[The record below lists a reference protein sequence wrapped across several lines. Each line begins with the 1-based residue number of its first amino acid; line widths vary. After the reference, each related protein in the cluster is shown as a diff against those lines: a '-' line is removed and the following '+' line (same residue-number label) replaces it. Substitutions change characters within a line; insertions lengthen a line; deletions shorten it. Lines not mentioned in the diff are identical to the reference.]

1 MGVISTIDY
10 VIIAI
15 YLAGMVGVG
24 LWFAKK
30 HTDFDDFFL
39 AGRSLTTP
47 LLITTLIS
55 TYYGIDVLFGDSQLG
70 FTDGVV
76 AWFGYARP
84 TYAFFLIAA
93 FLLAQRLR
101 EEDFKSLPDILDKY
115 YGKNTRYVGAVTSF
129 IYSLPALSLYGFGM
143 LGDVILGW
151 EPVAGMLVL
160 GGIALVYTLTGGFWA
175 VVLTDSIQFVLMCV
189 VLAMAF
195 PFAMNLI
202 GGFDIMIEKL
212 EPSYFDSMGDLS
224 IWLIIIYA
232 STGLSI
238 LVEPAFYQRVFAAK
252 SYKNI
257 RNALIIGIFIWGS
270 YDWII
275 TILAMAAK
283 TGTLIGKTIIDP
295 GTGELI
301 QKTII
306 DPGVAPDAALLT
318 VMVAALPAGALGLF
332 MAGVLSTEMSTLD
345 SYCLVAGGNV
355 AYDIYKPAIKPDA
368 TDQEL
373 IKTTRY
379 GILLSWV
386 LGFAMAVSFEQM
398 LGLWVFMASILISS
412 VLVPILLGLY
422 VPKFRKPLAGFLSA
436 GLGLSSTVILNVYIM
451 MNGTFDLEEETY
463 IVQWLGIDFLQEF
476 VMYITVPISLIGFF
490 IGLALDK
497 GGRS

>member
-1 MGVISTIDY
+1 MHEIATIDY
-10 VIIAI
+10 III
-15 YLAGMVGVG
+15 SLYLMGMVGVG

-30 HTDFDDFFL
+30 HSDFEDFFL

-70 FTDGVV
+70 FTNGVV
-76 AWFGYARP
+76 AWFAYARP

-93 FLLAQRLR
+93 FLLAHRLR

-115 YGKNTRYVGAVTSF
+115 YGKKTRYVGAVTSF

-151 EPVAGMLVL
+151 EPIMGMLVL
-160 GGIALVYTLTGGFWA
+160 GGIALIYTITGGFWA
-175 VVLTDSIQFVLMCV
+175 VALTDSVQFVLMCV
-189 VLAMAF
+189 ILAMAF

-202 GGFDIMIEKL
+202 GGFDKMIEVL
-212 EPSYFDSMGDLS
+212 EPSYFDTMGDMS

-238 LVEPAFYQRVFAAK
+238 LVEPTFYQRIFAAK
-252 SYKNI
+252 SYKNV
-257 RNALIIGIFIWGS
+257 RNALVIGIFIWGS

-283 TGTLIGKTIIDP
+283 VAVIQGTLPVD
-295 GTGELI
+295 
-301 QKTII
+301 
-306 DPGVAPDAALLT
+306 VAPDAALLT
-318 VMVAALPAGALGLF
+318 IMVAALPAGALGLF
-332 MAGVLSTEMSTLD
+332 LAGVLATEMSTLD

-355 AYDIYKPAIKPDA
+355 AYDIYKPAFKPSA

-373 IKTTRY
+373 IKTTRQ

-386 LGFAMAVSFEQM
+386 LGFAMAISFDQM

-412 VLVPILLGLY
+412 VLAPILLGMY

-436 GLGLSSTVILNVYIM
+436 GLGLVSTVILNIYIM
-451 MNGTFDLEEETY
+451 TNGVFDLEEETY
-463 IVQWLGIDFLQEF
+463 IIHWFGIDFLQEF

-490 IGLALDK
+490 VGLIFDK
-497 GGRS
+497 GDRS

>member
-1 MGVISTIDY
+1 MYSIATIDY
-10 VIIAI
+10 IIIAI
-15 YLAGMVGVG
+15 YLMGMIGVGV
-24 LWFAKK
+24 WFAKK

-70 FTDGVV
+70 FTNGVV

-93 FLLAQRLR
+93 FFLAQRLK

-115 YGKNTRYVGAVTSF
+115 YGKKTRYVGAITSF

-151 EPVAGMLVL
+151 EPIIGMLVL

-175 VVLTDSIQFVLMCV
+175 VVLTDSIQFLFMCV
-189 VLAMAF
+189 VLALAV
-195 PFAMNLI
+195 PFAMNFI
-202 GGFDIMIEKL
+202 GGFDKMIDML
-212 EPSYFDSMGDLS
+212 EPSYFDTMGDLS

-232 STGLSI
+232 STGLAI
-238 LVEPAFYQRVFAAK
+238 LVEPTFYQRIFAAK
-252 SYKNI
+252 SYKNV

-275 TILAMAAK
+275 TIIAMAAK
-283 TGTLIGKTIIDP
+283 TGVLQGILPTD
-295 GTGELI
+295 
-301 QKTII
+301 
-306 DPGVAPDAALLT
+306 VAPDAALLT

-355 AYDIYKPAIKPDA
+355 AYDIYRPAIKPDA
-368 TDQEL
+368 TDEEL
-373 IKTTRY
+373 IKKTRY
-379 GILLSWV
+379 GILLSWI
-386 LGFAMAVSFEQM
+386 LGLAMAVSFDQM

-412 VLVPILLGLY
+412 VMVPILLGLFI
-422 VPKFRKPLAGFLSA
+422 PRFRKALAGFLSA
-436 GLGLSSTVILNVYIM
+436 GLGLASTVILNIYIM
-451 MNGTFDLEEETY
+451 MTGTFDVLEETY
-463 IVQWLGIDFLQEF
+463 IIQWFGIDFLQEF
-476 VMYITVPISLIGFF
+476 IMYITVPISLLGFF
-490 IGLALDK
+490 IGLILDK
-497 GGRS
+497 GDRS

>member
-1 MGVISTIDY
+1 MYEVATIDY
-10 VIIAI
+10 III
-15 YLAGMVGVG
+15 SLYLVGMVGVG

-30 HTDFDDFFL
+30 HSDFEDFFL

-70 FTDGVV
+70 FTNGVV
-76 AWFGYARP
+76 AWFAYARP

-93 FLLAQRLR
+93 FLLAHRLR

-115 YGKNTRYVGAVTSF
+115 YGKKTRYVGAVTSF

-151 EPVAGMLVL
+151 EPIMGMLVL
-160 GGIALVYTLTGGFWA
+160 GGIALIYTITGGFWA
-175 VVLTDSIQFVLMCV
+175 VALTDSVQFVLMCV
-189 VLAMAF
+189 ILAMAF

-202 GGFDIMIEKL
+202 GGFDSMIKVL
-212 EPSYFDSMGDLS
+212 EPSYFDTLGDMS

-238 LVEPAFYQRVFAAK
+238 LVEPTFYQRIFAAK
-252 SYKNI
+252 SYKNV
-257 RNALIIGIFIWGS
+257 RNALVIGIFIWGS

-283 TGTLIGKTIIDP
+283 VAVIQGTLPVD
-295 GTGELI
+295 
-301 QKTII
+301 
-306 DPGVAPDAALLT
+306 VAPDAALLT
-318 VMVAALPAGALGLF
+318 IMVAALPAGALGLF
-332 MAGVLSTEMSTLD
+332 LAGVLATEMSTLD

-355 AYDIYKPAIKPDA
+355 AYDIYKPAFKPSA

-373 IKTTRY
+373 IKTTRQ

-386 LGFAMAVSFEQM
+386 LGFAMAISFDQM

-412 VLVPILLGLY
+412 VLAPILLGMY

-436 GLGLSSTVILNVYIM
+436 GLGLVSTVILNIYIM
-451 MNGTFDLEEETY
+451 TNGVFDLDEETY
-463 IVQWLGIDFLQEF
+463 IIHWFGIDFLQEF

-490 IGLALDK
+490 VGLIFDK
-497 GGRS
+497 GDRS

>member
-1 MGVISTIDY
+1 MGAISTIDY
-10 VIIAI
+10 VIIAL
-15 YLAGMVGVG
+15 YLSGMVGVG

-101 EEDFKSLPDILDKY
+101 EENFKSLPDILDKY
-115 YGKNTRYVGAVTSF
+115 YGKKTRYVGAVTSF

-151 EPVAGMLVL
+151 KPIVGMLVF

-175 VVLTDSIQFVLMCV
+175 VVLTDSIQFVMMCV
-189 VLAMAF
+189 VLAFAF

-202 GGFDIMIEKL
+202 GGFDSMINTL
-212 EPSYFDSMGDLS
+212 EPSYFDTMGDLS
-224 IWLIIIYA
+224 IWLIVIYA

-238 LVEPAFYQRVFAAK
+238 LVEPTFYQRIFAAK
-252 SYKNI
+252 SYKSV

-270 YDWII
+270 YDWMI
-275 TILAMAAK
+275 TILAMSAK
-283 TGTLIGKTIIDP
+283 VGVLKGLLP
-295 GTGELI
+295 G
-301 QKTII
+301 
-306 DPGVAPDAALLT
+306 DVAPDAALLT
-318 VMVAALPAGALGLF
+318 IMVAALPAGALGLF
-332 MAGVLSTEMSTLD
+332 IAGVLSTEMSTLD

-355 AYDIYKPAIKPDA
+355 AYDIYKPALKPDA
-368 TDQEL
+368 TDTEL
-373 IKTTRY
+373 IKMTRY
-379 GILLSWV
+379 GILLSWF

-398 LGLWVFMASILISS
+398 LGLWVFLASILISS
-412 VLVPILLGLY
+412 ILTPILLGIY
-422 VPKFRKPLAGFLSA
+422 IPNFRRPLAGFFSA
-436 GLGLSSTVILNVYIM
+436 GLGLLSTIILNIYIM
-451 MNGTFDLEEETY
+451 IYGTFDPVDETY
-463 IVQWLGIDFLQEF
+463 FVQWFGVDFLQEF
-476 VMYITVPISLIGFF
+476 IMYITIPISLIGFF
-490 IGLALDK
+490 AGFVLDK

>member
-1 MGVISTIDY
+1 MGAISTIDY
-10 VIIAI
+10 VIIAL
-15 YLAGMVGVG
+15 YLSGMVGVG

-30 HTDFDDFFL
+30 HTDFDDYFL

-84 TYAFFLIAA
+84 TYAFFLVAA

-101 EEDFKSLPDILDKY
+101 EENFKSLPDILDKY
-115 YGKNTRYVGAVTSF
+115 YGKKTRYVGAVTSF

-151 EPVAGMLVL
+151 KPIVGMLVL

-175 VVLTDSIQFVLMCV
+175 VVLTDSIQFVMMCV
-189 VLAMAF
+189 VLALAF

-202 GGFDIMIEKL
+202 GGFDSMIDTL
-212 EPSYFDSMGDLS
+212 EPNYFDTMGDLS
-224 IWLIIIYA
+224 TWLIVIYA

-238 LVEPAFYQRVFAAK
+238 LVEPTFYQRIFAAK
-252 SYKNI
+252 SYKSV

-270 YDWII
+270 YDWMI
-275 TILAMAAK
+275 TILAMSAK
-283 TGTLIGKTIIDP
+283 VGVLKGVLP
-295 GTGELI
+295 G
-301 QKTII
+301 
-306 DPGVAPDAALLT
+306 DVAPDAALLT
-318 VMVAALPAGALGLF
+318 IMVAALPAGALGLF
-332 MAGVLSTEMSTLD
+332 IAGVLSTEMSTLD

-355 AYDIYKPAIKPDA
+355 AYDIYKPALKPDA
-368 TDQEL
+368 TDIEL

-379 GILLSWV
+379 GILLSWF

-398 LGLWVFMASILISS
+398 LGLWVFLASILISS
-412 VLVPILLGLY
+412 TLTPILLGIY
-422 VPKFRKPLAGFLSA
+422 IPSFRRPLAGFFSA
-436 GLGLSSTVILNVYIM
+436 GLGLLSTIILNIYIM
-451 MNGTFDLEEETY
+451 IYGTFDPVDETY
-463 IVQWLGIDFLQEF
+463 FIQWFGVDFLQEF
-476 VMYITVPISLIGFF
+476 IMYITIPISLIGFF
-490 IGLALDK
+490 AGFVLDK

>member
-1 MGVISTIDY
+1 MHVIDY
-10 VIIAI
+10 IIISI

-55 TYYGIDVLFGDSQLG
+55 TYYGVDVLFGDSQLG

-101 EEDFKSLPDILDKY
+101 KEDFKSLPDILDKY
-115 YGKNTRYVGAVTSF
+115 YGKNTRYVSAVTSF

-151 EPVAGMLVL
+151 EPIIGMLVL
-160 GGIALVYTLTGGFWA
+160 GGIGLVYTLTGGFWA
-175 VVLTDSIQFVLMCV
+175 VVLTDSIQFVMMCV
-189 VLAMAF
+189 VLALAF

-202 GGFDIMIEKL
+202 GGFDSMVEKL
-212 EPSYFDSMGDLS
+212 PSSYFDTMGDLS

-232 STGLSI
+232 STGLAI
-238 LVEPAFYQRVFAAK
+238 LVEPTFYQRIFAAK
-252 SYKNI
+252 SYKNV
-257 RNALIIGIFIWGS
+257 RNALVIGIFIWGS

-283 TGTLIGKTIIDP
+283 TGTLMKIMGDP
-295 GTGELI
+295 
-301 QKTII
+301 II
-306 DPGVAPDAALLT
+306 DPGVAPDAALLSI
-318 VMVAALPAGALGLF
+318 MVAALPVGALGLF

-355 AYDIYKPAIKPDA
+355 AYDIYKPAFKPDA
-368 TDQEL
+368 TDDEL
-373 IKTTRY
+373 IRTTRY
-379 GILLSWV
+379 GILLSWF

-412 VLVPILLGLY
+412 TMTPILLGIY
-422 VPKFRKPLAGFLSA
+422 VPSFRKPLAGFLSA
-436 GLGLSSTVILNVYIM
+436 GLGLLSTIILNIYIM
-451 MNGTFDLEEETY
+451 MTGTFDTVEETY
-463 IVQWLGIDFLQEF
+463 IVEWFGIDFLQEF
-476 VMYITVPISLIGFF
+476 IMYITVPISFMGFF
-490 IGLALDK
+490 IGLVMDR
-497 GGRS
+497 GNRS

>member
-1 MGVISTIDY
+1 MYEVATIDY
-10 VIIAI
+10 III
-15 YLAGMVGVG
+15 SLYLLGMIGVG

-30 HTDFDDFFL
+30 HSDFEDFFL

-70 FTDGVV
+70 FTNGVV
-76 AWFGYARP
+76 AWFAYARP

-93 FLLAQRLR
+93 FLLAHRLKQ
-101 EEDFKSLPDILDKY
+101 EDFKSLPDILDKY
-115 YGKNTRYVGAVTSF
+115 YGKKTRYVGAVTSF

-151 EPVAGMLVL
+151 EPIMGMVVL
-160 GGIALVYTLTGGFWA
+160 GGIALIYTLTGGFWA
-175 VVLTDSIQFVLMCV
+175 VALTDSIQFVLMCV

-202 GGFDIMIEKL
+202 GGFDSMIEVL
-212 EPSYFDSMGDLS
+212 EPSYFDTLGDMS

-238 LVEPAFYQRVFAAK
+238 LVEPTFYQRIFAAK
-252 SYKNI
+252 SYKNV
-257 RNALIIGIFIWGS
+257 RNALVIGIFIWGS

-283 TGTLIGKTIIDP
+283 VAVIQGTLPVD
-295 GTGELI
+295 
-301 QKTII
+301 
-306 DPGVAPDAALLT
+306 VAPDAALLT
-318 VMVAALPAGALGLF
+318 IMVAALPAGALGLF
-332 MAGVLSTEMSTLD
+332 LAGVLSTEMSTLD

-355 AYDIYKPAIKPDA
+355 AYDIYKPAFKPSA

-373 IKTTRY
+373 IKTTRQ

-386 LGFAMAVSFEQM
+386 LGFAMAISFDQM

-412 VLVPILLGLY
+412 VLAPILLGMY

-436 GLGLSSTVILNVYIM
+436 GLGLVSTVILNIYIM
-451 MNGTFDLEEETY
+451 TNGVFDLEEETY
-463 IVQWLGIDFLQEF
+463 IIHWFGIDFLQEF

-490 IGLALDK
+490 VGLIFDK
-497 GGRS
+497 GHRS

>member
-1 MGVISTIDY
+1 MGAISTIDY
-10 VIIAI
+10 VIIAL
-15 YLAGMVGVG
+15 YLSGMVGVG

-101 EEDFKSLPDILDKY
+101 EENFKSLPDILDKY
-115 YGKNTRYVGAVTSF
+115 YGKKTRYVGAVTSF

-151 EPVAGMLVL
+151 KPIVGMLVF

-175 VVLTDSIQFVLMCV
+175 VVLTDSIQFVMMCV
-189 VLAMAF
+189 VLAFAF

-202 GGFDIMIEKL
+202 GGFDSMIDTL
-212 EPSYFDSMGDLS
+212 EPSYFDTMGDLS

-238 LVEPAFYQRVFAAK
+238 LVEPTFYQRIFAAK
-252 SYKNI
+252 SYKSV
-257 RNALIIGIFIWGS
+257 RNALILGVFIWGS
-270 YDWII
+270 YDWMI
-275 TILAMAAK
+275 TILAMSAK
-283 TGTLIGKTIIDP
+283 VGVLKGLLP
-295 GTGELI
+295 G
-301 QKTII
+301 
-306 DPGVAPDAALLT
+306 DVAPDAALLT
-318 VMVAALPAGALGLF
+318 IMVAALPAGALGLF
-332 MAGVLSTEMSTLD
+332 IAGVLSTEMSTLD

-355 AYDIYKPAIKPDA
+355 AYDIYKPALKPDA
-368 TDQEL
+368 TDTEL

-379 GILLSWV
+379 GILLSWF

-398 LGLWVFMASILISS
+398 LGLWVFLASILISS
-412 VLVPILLGLY
+412 TLAPILLGIY
-422 VPKFRKPLAGFLSA
+422 IPNFRRPLAGFFSA
-436 GLGLSSTVILNVYIM
+436 GLGLLSTIILNIYIM
-451 MNGTFDLEEETY
+451 IYGTFDPVEETY
-463 IVQWLGIDFLQEF
+463 FVQWFGVDFLQEF
-476 VMYITVPISLIGFF
+476 IMYITIPISFIGFF
-490 IGLALDK
+490 AGFFLDK

>member
-1 MGVISTIDY
+1 MYSIATIDY
-10 VIIAI
+10 IIIAI
-15 YLAGMVGVG
+15 YLMGMIGVGV
-24 LWFAKK
+24 WFAKR
-30 HTDFDDFFL
+30 HTDFDDFFM

-70 FTDGVV
+70 FTNGVV

-93 FLLAQRLR
+93 FFLAQRLK

-151 EPVAGMLVL
+151 EPIMGMLVL

-175 VVLTDSIQFVLMCV
+175 VVLTDSIQFLFMCV
-189 VLAMAF
+189 VLALAV
-195 PFAMNLI
+195 PFAMNFI
-202 GGFDIMIEKL
+202 GGFDKMIDIL
-212 EPSYFDSMGDLS
+212 EPSYFDTMGDLS

-232 STGLSI
+232 STGLAI
-238 LVEPAFYQRVFAAK
+238 LVEPTFYQRIFAAK
-252 SYKNI
+252 SYKNV

-275 TILAMAAK
+275 TIIAMAAK
-283 TGTLIGKTIIDP
+283 TGVLQGILPTD
-295 GTGELI
+295 
-301 QKTII
+301 
-306 DPGVAPDAALLT
+306 VAPDAALLT

-355 AYDIYKPAIKPDA
+355 AYDIYRPAIKPDA
-368 TDQEL
+368 TDEEL
-373 IKTTRY
+373 IKKTRY
-379 GILLSWV
+379 GILLSWI
-386 LGFAMAVSFEQM
+386 LGLAMAVSFDQM

-412 VLVPILLGLY
+412 VMVPILLGLFI
-422 VPKFRKPLAGFLSA
+422 PRFRKALAGFLSA
-436 GLGLSSTVILNVYIM
+436 GLGLASTVILNIYIM
-451 MNGTFDLEEETY
+451 MTGTFDVLEETY
-463 IVQWLGIDFLQEF
+463 IIQWFGIDFLQEF
-476 VMYITVPISLIGFF
+476 IMYITVPISLLGFF
-490 IGLALDK
+490 IGLILDK
-497 GGRS
+497 GDRS

>member
-1 MGVISTIDY
+1 MGAISTIDY
-10 VIIAI
+10 VIIAL
-15 YLAGMVGVG
+15 YLSGMVGVG

-101 EEDFKSLPDILDKY
+101 EENFKSLPDILDKY
-115 YGKNTRYVGAVTSF
+115 YGKKTRYVGAVTSF

-143 LGDVILGW
+143 LGDVIFSW
-151 EPVAGMLVL
+151 KPIVGMLVF

-175 VVLTDSIQFVLMCV
+175 VVLTDSIQFVMMCV
-189 VLAMAF
+189 VLAFAF

-202 GGFDIMIEKL
+202 GGFDSMIDTL
-212 EPSYFDSMGDLS
+212 EPSYFDTMGDLS

-238 LVEPAFYQRVFAAK
+238 LVEPTFYQRIFAAK
-252 SYKNI
+252 SYKSV

-270 YDWII
+270 YDWMI
-275 TILAMAAK
+275 TILAMSAK
-283 TGTLIGKTIIDP
+283 VGVLKGLLP
-295 GTGELI
+295 G
-301 QKTII
+301 
-306 DPGVAPDAALLT
+306 DVAPDAALLT
-318 VMVAALPAGALGLF
+318 IMVAALPAGALGLF
-332 MAGVLSTEMSTLD
+332 IAGVLSTEMSTLD

-355 AYDIYKPAIKPDA
+355 AYDIYKPALKPDA
-368 TDQEL
+368 TDTEL

-379 GILLSWV
+379 GILLSWF

-398 LGLWVFMASILISS
+398 LGLWVFLASILISS
-412 VLVPILLGLY
+412 TLAPILLGIY
-422 VPKFRKPLAGFLSA
+422 IPNFRRPLAGFFSA
-436 GLGLSSTVILNVYIM
+436 GLGLLSTIILNIYIM
-451 MNGTFDLEEETY
+451 IYGTFDPVEETY
-463 IVQWLGIDFLQEF
+463 FVQWFGVDFLQEF
-476 VMYITVPISLIGFF
+476 IMYITIPISLIGFLSGF
-490 IGLALDK
+490 FLDK

>member
-1 MGVISTIDY
+1 MHVIDY
-10 VIIAI
+10 IIISI

-55 TYYGIDVLFGDSQLG
+55 TYYGVDVLFGDSQLG

-101 EEDFKSLPDILDKY
+101 KEDFKSLPDILDKY
-115 YGKNTRYVGAVTSF
+115 YGKNTRYVSAVTSF

-151 EPVAGMLVL
+151 EPIIGMLVL
-160 GGIALVYTLTGGFWA
+160 GGIGLVYTLTGGFWA
-175 VVLTDSIQFVLMCV
+175 VVLTDSIQFVMMCV
-189 VLAMAF
+189 VLALAF

-202 GGFDIMIEKL
+202 GGFDSMVEKL
-212 EPSYFDSMGDLS
+212 PSSYFYTMGDLS

-232 STGLSI
+232 STGLAI
-238 LVEPAFYQRVFAAK
+238 LVEPTFYQRIFAAK
-252 SYKNI
+252 SYKNV
-257 RNALIIGIFIWGS
+257 RNALVIGIFIWGS

-283 TGTLIGKTIIDP
+283 TGTLMKLMGDP
-295 GTGELI
+295 
-301 QKTII
+301 II

-318 VMVAALPAGALGLF
+318 IMVAALPVGALGLF

-355 AYDIYKPAIKPDA
+355 AYDIYKPAFKPDA
-368 TDQEL
+368 TDDEL
-373 IKTTRY
+373 IRTTRY
-379 GILLSWV
+379 GILLSWL

-412 VLVPILLGLY
+412 TMTPILLGIY
-422 VPKFRKPLAGFLSA
+422 VPSFRKPLSGFLSA
-436 GLGLSSTVILNVYIM
+436 GLGLLSTIILNIYIM
-451 MNGTFDLEEETY
+451 MTGTFDTVEETY
-463 IVQWLGIDFLQEF
+463 IVQWFGIDFLQEF
-476 VMYITVPISLIGFF
+476 VMYITVPISFMGFF
-490 IGLALDK
+490 IGLVMDRGDK
-497 GGRS
+497 S

>member
-1 MGVISTIDY
+1 MYEVATIDY
-10 VIIAI
+10 III
-15 YLAGMVGVG
+15 SLYLLGMIGVG

-30 HTDFDDFFL
+30 HSDFEDFFL

-70 FTDGVV
+70 FTNGVV
-76 AWFGYARP
+76 AWFAYARP

-93 FLLAQRLR
+93 FLLAHRLR

-115 YGKNTRYVGAVTSF
+115 YGKKTRYVGAVTSF

-151 EPVAGMLVL
+151 EPIMGMLVL
-160 GGIALVYTLTGGFWA
+160 GGIALIYTITGGFWA
-175 VVLTDSIQFVLMCV
+175 VALTDSVQFVLMCV
-189 VLAMAF
+189 ILAMAF

-202 GGFDIMIEKL
+202 GGFDSMIKVL
-212 EPSYFDSMGDLS
+212 EPSYFDTLGDMS

-238 LVEPAFYQRVFAAK
+238 LVEPTFYQRIFAAK
-252 SYKNI
+252 SYKNV
-257 RNALIIGIFIWGS
+257 RNALVIGIFIWGS

-283 TGTLIGKTIIDP
+283 VAVIQGTLPVD
-295 GTGELI
+295 
-301 QKTII
+301 
-306 DPGVAPDAALLT
+306 VAPDAALLT
-318 VMVAALPAGALGLF
+318 IMVAALPAGALGLF
-332 MAGVLSTEMSTLD
+332 LAGVLATEMSTLD

-355 AYDIYKPAIKPDA
+355 AYDIYKPAFKPSA
-368 TDQEL
+368 TDKEL

-386 LGFAMAVSFEQM
+386 LGFAMAISFDQM
-398 LGLWVFMASILISS
+398 LGLWVFLASILISS
-412 VLVPILLGLY
+412 VLAPILLGMY

-436 GLGLSSTVILNVYIM
+436 GLGLVSTVILNIYIM
-451 MNGTFDLEEETY
+451 TNGVFDLDEETY
-463 IVQWLGIDFLQEF
+463 IVHWFGIDFMQEF

-490 IGLALDK
+490 VGLIFDK
-497 GGRS
+497 GDRS

>member
-1 MGVISTIDY
+1 MYEVATIDY
-10 VIIAI
+10 III
-15 YLAGMVGVG
+15 SLYLLGMVGVG

-30 HTDFDDFFL
+30 HSDFEDFFL

-70 FTDGVV
+70 FTNGVV
-76 AWFGYARP
+76 AWFAYARP

-93 FLLAQRLR
+93 FLLAHRLKQ
-101 EEDFKSLPDILDKY
+101 EDFKSLPDILDKY
-115 YGKNTRYVGAVTSF
+115 YGKKTRYVGAVTSF

-143 LGDVILGW
+143 LGEVILGW
-151 EPVAGMLVL
+151 EPIMGMLVL
-160 GGIALVYTLTGGFWA
+160 GGIALVYTITGGFWA
-175 VVLTDSIQFVLMCV
+175 VALTDSIQFVLMCV

-202 GGFDIMIEKL
+202 GGFDSMIDVL
-212 EPSYFDSMGDLS
+212 EPSYFDTLGDMS

-238 LVEPAFYQRVFAAK
+238 LVEPTFYQRIFAAK
-252 SYKNI
+252 SYKNV
-257 RNALIIGIFIWGS
+257 RNALVIGIFIWGS

-283 TGTLIGKTIIDP
+283 VAVIQGTLP
-295 GTGELI
+295 G
-301 QKTII
+301 
-306 DPGVAPDAALLT
+306 DVAPDAALLT
-318 VMVAALPAGALGLF
+318 IMVAALPAGALGLF
-332 MAGVLSTEMSTLD
+332 LAGVLSTEMSTLD

-355 AYDIYKPAIKPDA
+355 AYDIYKPAFKPSA

-373 IKTTRY
+373 IKTTRQ

-386 LGFAMAVSFEQM
+386 LGFAMAISFDQM
-398 LGLWVFMASILISS
+398 LGLWVFLASILISS
-412 VLVPILLGLY
+412 VLAPILLGMY

-436 GLGLSSTVILNVYIM
+436 GLGLVSTVILNIYIM
-451 MNGTFDLEEETY
+451 TNGVFDLDEETY
-463 IVQWLGIDFLQEF
+463 IIHWFGIDFLQEF

-490 IGLALDK
+490 VGLIFDK
-497 GGRS
+497 GDQS

>member
-1 MGVISTIDY
+1 MHVIDY
-10 VIIAI
+10 IIISI

-101 EEDFKSLPDILDKY
+101 KEDFKSLPDILDKY
-115 YGKNTRYVGAVTSF
+115 YGRNTRYVSAVTSF

-151 EPVAGMLVL
+151 EPIIGMLVL
-160 GGIALVYTLTGGFWA
+160 GGIGLVYTLTGGFWA
-175 VVLTDSIQFVLMCV
+175 VVLTDSIQFVMMCV
-189 VLAMAF
+189 VLALAF

-202 GGFDIMIEKL
+202 GGFDSMVEKL
-212 EPSYFDSMGDLS
+212 PSSYFDTMGDLS

-232 STGLSI
+232 STGLAI
-238 LVEPAFYQRVFAAK
+238 LVEPTFYQRIFAAK
-252 SYKNI
+252 SYKNV
-257 RNALIIGIFIWGS
+257 RNALVIGIFIWGS

-283 TGTLIGKTIIDP
+283 TGTLMKIMGDP
-295 GTGELI
+295 
-301 QKTII
+301 II
-306 DPGVAPDAALLT
+306 DPGVAPDAALLSI
-318 VMVAALPAGALGLF
+318 MVAALPVGALGLF

-355 AYDIYKPAIKPDA
+355 AYDIYKPAFKPDA
-368 TDQEL
+368 TDDEL
-373 IKTTRY
+373 IRTTRY
-379 GILLSWV
+379 GILLSWL

-412 VLVPILLGLY
+412 TMTPILLGIY
-422 VPKFRKPLAGFLSA
+422 VPSFRKPLAGFLSA
-436 GLGLSSTVILNVYIM
+436 GLGLLSTIILNIYIM
-451 MNGTFDLEEETY
+451 MTGTFDTVEETY
-463 IVQWLGIDFLQEF
+463 IVQWFGIDFLQEF
-476 VMYITVPISLIGFF
+476 VMYVTVPISLMGFF
-490 IGLALDK
+490 IGLVMDR
-497 GGRS
+497 GDRS

>member
-1 MGVISTIDY
+1 MYEVATIDY
-10 VIIAI
+10 III
-15 YLAGMVGVG
+15 SLYLLGMIGVG

-30 HTDFDDFFL
+30 HSDFEDFFL

-70 FTDGVV
+70 FTNGVV
-76 AWFGYARP
+76 AWFAYARP

-93 FLLAQRLR
+93 FLLAHRLR

-115 YGKNTRYVGAVTSF
+115 YGKKTRYVGAVTSF

-151 EPVAGMLVL
+151 EPIMGMLVL
-160 GGIALVYTLTGGFWA
+160 GGIALIYTITGGFWA
-175 VVLTDSIQFVLMCV
+175 VALTDSVQFVLMCV
-189 VLAMAF
+189 ILAMAF

-202 GGFDIMIEKL
+202 GGFDSMIEVL
-212 EPSYFDSMGDLS
+212 EPSYFDTLGDMS

-238 LVEPAFYQRVFAAK
+238 LVEPTFYQRIFAAK
-252 SYKNI
+252 SYKNV
-257 RNALIIGIFIWGS
+257 RNALVIGIFIWGS

-283 TGTLIGKTIIDP
+283 VAVIQGTLPVD
-295 GTGELI
+295 
-301 QKTII
+301 
-306 DPGVAPDAALLT
+306 VAPDAALLT
-318 VMVAALPAGALGLF
+318 IMVAALPAGALGLF
-332 MAGVLSTEMSTLD
+332 LAGVLATEMSTLD

-355 AYDIYKPAIKPDA
+355 AYDIYKPAFKPSA

-373 IKTTRY
+373 IKTTRQ

-386 LGFAMAVSFEQM
+386 LGFAMAISFDQM

-412 VLVPILLGLY
+412 VLAPILLGMY

-436 GLGLSSTVILNVYIM
+436 GLGLVSTVILNIYIM
-451 MNGTFDLEEETY
+451 TNGVFDLDEETY
-463 IVQWLGIDFLQEF
+463 IIHWFGIDFLQEF

-490 IGLALDK
+490 VGLIFDK
-497 GGRS
+497 GDRS

>member
-1 MGVISTIDY
+1 MHVIDY
-10 VIIAI
+10 IIISI

-55 TYYGIDVLFGDSQLG
+55 TYYGVDVLFGDSQLG

-115 YGKNTRYVGAVTSF
+115 YGKNTRYVSAVTSF

-151 EPVAGMLVL
+151 EPIIGMLVL
-160 GGIALVYTLTGGFWA
+160 GGIGLVYTLTGGFWA
-175 VVLTDSIQFVLMCV
+175 VVLTDSIQFVMMCV
-189 VLAMAF
+189 VIALAF

-202 GGFDIMIEKL
+202 GGFDSMVEKL
-212 EPSYFDSMGDLS
+212 PSSYFDTMGDLS

-232 STGLSI
+232 STGLAI
-238 LVEPAFYQRVFAAK
+238 LVEPTFYQRIFAAK
-252 SYKNI
+252 SYKNV
-257 RNALIIGIFIWGS
+257 RNALVIGIFIWGS

-283 TGTLIGKTIIDP
+283 TGTLMKIMGDP
-295 GTGELI
+295 
-301 QKTII
+301 II
-306 DPGVAPDAALLT
+306 DPGVAPDAALLSI
-318 VMVAALPAGALGLF
+318 MVAALPVGALGLF

-355 AYDIYKPAIKPDA
+355 AYDIYKPAFKPDA
-368 TDQEL
+368 TDDEL
-373 IKTTRY
+373 IRTTRY
-379 GILLSWV
+379 GILLSWL

-412 VLVPILLGLY
+412 TMTPILLGIY
-422 VPKFRKPLAGFLSA
+422 VPSFRKPLAGFLSA
-436 GLGLSSTVILNVYIM
+436 GLGLLSTIILNIYIM
-451 MNGTFDLEEETY
+451 MTGTFDTVEETY
-463 IVQWLGIDFLQEF
+463 IVQWFGIDFLQEF
-476 VMYITVPISLIGFF
+476 VMYITVPISFMGFF
-490 IGLALDK
+490 IGLVMDR
-497 GGRS
+497 GDRS

>member
-1 MGVISTIDY
+1 MGAISTIDY
-10 VIIAI
+10 VIIAL
-15 YLAGMVGVG
+15 YLSGMVGVG

-101 EEDFKSLPDILDKY
+101 EENFKSLPDILDKY
-115 YGKNTRYVGAVTSF
+115 YGKKTRYVGAVTSF

-151 EPVAGMLVL
+151 KPIVGMLVL

-175 VVLTDSIQFVLMCV
+175 VVLTDSIQFVMMCV
-189 VLAMAF
+189 VLAFAF

-202 GGFDIMIEKL
+202 GGFDSMINTL
-212 EPSYFDSMGDLS
+212 EPSYFDTMGDLS
-224 IWLIIIYA
+224 IWLIVIYA

-238 LVEPAFYQRVFAAK
+238 LVEPTFYQRIFAAK
-252 SYKNI
+252 SYKSV

-270 YDWII
+270 YDWMI
-275 TILAMAAK
+275 TILAMSAK
-283 TGTLIGKTIIDP
+283 VGVLKGLLP
-295 GTGELI
+295 G
-301 QKTII
+301 
-306 DPGVAPDAALLT
+306 DVAPDAALLT
-318 VMVAALPAGALGLF
+318 IMVAALPAGALGLF
-332 MAGVLSTEMSTLD
+332 VAGVLSTEMSTLD

-355 AYDIYKPAIKPDA
+355 AYDIYKPALKPDA
-368 TDQEL
+368 TDTEL
-373 IKTTRY
+373 IKMTRY
-379 GILLSWV
+379 GILLSWF

-398 LGLWVFMASILISS
+398 LGLWVFLASILISS
-412 VLVPILLGLY
+412 TLTPILLGIY
-422 VPKFRKPLAGFLSA
+422 IPSFRRPLAGFFSA
-436 GLGLSSTVILNVYIM
+436 GLGLLSTIILNIYIM
-451 MNGTFDLEEETY
+451 IYGTFDPVDETY
-463 IVQWLGIDFLQEF
+463 FIQWFGVDFLQEF
-476 VMYITVPISLIGFF
+476 IMYITIPISLIGFF
-490 IGLALDK
+490 AGFALDK

>member
-1 MGVISTIDY
+1 MYEVATIDY
-10 VIIAI
+10 III
-15 YLAGMVGVG
+15 SLYLLGMIGVG

-30 HTDFDDFFL
+30 HSDFEDFFL

-70 FTDGVV
+70 FTNGVV
-76 AWFGYARP
+76 AWFAYARP

-93 FLLAQRLR
+93 FLLAHRLKQ
-101 EEDFKSLPDILDKY
+101 EDFKSLPDILDKY
-115 YGKNTRYVGAVTSF
+115 YGKKTRYVGAVTSF

-143 LGDVILGW
+143 LGEVILGW
-151 EPVAGMLVL
+151 EPIMGMVVL
-160 GGIALVYTLTGGFWA
+160 GGIALIYTITGGFWA
-175 VVLTDSIQFVLMCV
+175 VALTDSVQFVLMCV

-202 GGFDIMIEKL
+202 GGFDSMIEVL
-212 EPSYFDSMGDLS
+212 EPSYFDTLGDMS

-238 LVEPAFYQRVFAAK
+238 LVEPTFYQRIFAAK
-252 SYKNI
+252 SYKNV
-257 RNALIIGIFIWGS
+257 RNALVIGIFIWGS

-283 TGTLIGKTIIDP
+283 VAVIQGTLP
-295 GTGELI
+295 G
-301 QKTII
+301 
-306 DPGVAPDAALLT
+306 DVAPDAALLT
-318 VMVAALPAGALGLF
+318 IMVAALPAGALGLF
-332 MAGVLSTEMSTLD
+332 LAGVLSTEMSTLD

-355 AYDIYKPAIKPDA
+355 AYDIYKPAFKPSA

-373 IKTTRY
+373 IKTTRQ

-386 LGFAMAVSFEQM
+386 LGFGMAISFDQM
-398 LGLWVFMASILISS
+398 LGLWVFLASILISS
-412 VLVPILLGLY
+412 VLAPILLGMY

-436 GLGLSSTVILNVYIM
+436 GLGLVSTVILNIYIM
-451 MNGTFDLEEETY
+451 TNGVFDLEEETY
-463 IVQWLGIDFLQEF
+463 IIHWFGIDFLQEF

-490 IGLALDK
+490 VGLIFDK
-497 GGRS
+497 GDRS

>member
-1 MGVISTIDY
+1 MYEVATIDY
-10 VIIAI
+10 III
-15 YLAGMVGVG
+15 SLYLLGMIGVG

-30 HTDFDDFFL
+30 HSDFEDFFL

-70 FTDGVV
+70 FTNGVV
-76 AWFGYARP
+76 AWFAYARP

-93 FLLAQRLR
+93 FLLAHRLR

-115 YGKNTRYVGAVTSF
+115 YGKKTRYVGAVTSF

-151 EPVAGMLVL
+151 EPIMGMLVL
-160 GGIALVYTLTGGFWA
+160 GGIALIYTITGGFWA
-175 VVLTDSIQFVLMCV
+175 VALTDSIQFVLMCV

-202 GGFDIMIEKL
+202 GGFDKMIEVL
-212 EPSYFDSMGDLS
+212 EPSYFDTLGDMS

-238 LVEPAFYQRVFAAK
+238 LVEPTFYQRIFAAK
-252 SYKNI
+252 SYKNV
-257 RNALIIGIFIWGS
+257 RNALVIGIFIWGS

-283 TGTLIGKTIIDP
+283 VAVIQGTLP
-295 GTGELI
+295 G
-301 QKTII
+301 
-306 DPGVAPDAALLT
+306 DVAPDAALLT
-318 VMVAALPAGALGLF
+318 IMVAALPAGALGLF
-332 MAGVLSTEMSTLD
+332 LAGVLSTEMSTLD

-355 AYDIYKPAIKPDA
+355 AYDIYKPAFKPSA

-373 IKTTRY
+373 IKTTRQ
-379 GILLSWV
+379 GILFSWV
-386 LGFAMAVSFEQM
+386 LGFAMAISFDQM

-412 VLVPILLGLY
+412 VLAPILLGMY

-436 GLGLSSTVILNVYIM
+436 GLGLVSTVILNIYIM
-451 MNGTFDLEEETY
+451 TNGVFDLDEETY
-463 IVQWLGIDFLQEF
+463 IIHWFGIDFLQEF

-490 IGLALDK
+490 VGLIFDK
-497 GGRS
+497 GDRS

>member
-1 MGVISTIDY
+1 MHEIATIDY
-10 VIIAI
+10 III
-15 YLAGMVGVG
+15 SLYLMGMVGVG

-30 HTDFDDFFL
+30 HSDFEDFFL

-70 FTDGVV
+70 FTNGVV
-76 AWFGYARP
+76 AWFAYARP

-93 FLLAQRLR
+93 FLLAHRLR

-115 YGKNTRYVGAVTSF
+115 YGKKTRYVGAVTSF

-143 LGDVILGW
+143 LGEVILGW
-151 EPVAGMLVL
+151 EPIMGMLVL
-160 GGIALVYTLTGGFWA
+160 GGIALIYTITGGFWA
-175 VVLTDSIQFVLMCV
+175 VALTDSIQFVLMCV
-189 VLAMAF
+189 ILAMAF

-202 GGFDIMIEKL
+202 GGFDKMIEVL
-212 EPSYFDSMGDLS
+212 EPSYFDTMGDMS

-238 LVEPAFYQRVFAAK
+238 LVEPTFYQRIFAAK
-252 SYKNI
+252 SYKNV
-257 RNALIIGIFIWGS
+257 RNALVIGIFIWGS

-283 TGTLIGKTIIDP
+283 VAVIQGTLPVD
-295 GTGELI
+295 
-301 QKTII
+301 
-306 DPGVAPDAALLT
+306 VAPDAALLT
-318 VMVAALPAGALGLF
+318 IMVAALPAGALGLF
-332 MAGVLSTEMSTLD
+332 LAGVLATEMSTLD

-355 AYDIYKPAIKPDA
+355 AYDIYKPAFKPSA

-373 IKTTRY
+373 IKTTRQ

-386 LGFAMAVSFEQM
+386 LGFAMAISFDQM

-412 VLVPILLGLY
+412 VLAPILLGMY

-436 GLGLSSTVILNVYIM
+436 GLGLVSTVILNIYIM
-451 MNGTFDLEEETY
+451 TNGVFDLDEETY
-463 IVQWLGIDFLQEF
+463 IIHWFGIDFLQEF

-490 IGLALDK
+490 VGLIFDK
-497 GGRS
+497 GDRS

>member
-1 MGVISTIDY
+1 MYEVATIDY
-10 VIIAI
+10 III
-15 YLAGMVGVG
+15 SLYLLGMVGVG

-30 HTDFDDFFL
+30 HSDFEDFFL

-70 FTDGVV
+70 FTNGVV
-76 AWFGYARP
+76 AWFAYARP

-93 FLLAQRLR
+93 FLLAHRLKQ
-101 EEDFKSLPDILDKY
+101 EDFKSLPDILDKY
-115 YGKNTRYVGAVTSF
+115 YGKKTRYVGAVTSF

-143 LGDVILGW
+143 LGEVILGW
-151 EPVAGMLVL
+151 EPIMGMVVL
-160 GGIALVYTLTGGFWA
+160 GGIALIYTITGGFWA
-175 VVLTDSIQFVLMCV
+175 VALTDSVQFVLMCV

-202 GGFDIMIEKL
+202 GGFDSMIDVL
-212 EPSYFDSMGDLS
+212 EPSYFDTLGDMS

-238 LVEPAFYQRVFAAK
+238 LVEPTFYQRIFAAK
-252 SYKNI
+252 SYKNV
-257 RNALIIGIFIWGS
+257 RNALVIGIFIWGS

-283 TGTLIGKTIIDP
+283 VAVIQGTLP
-295 GTGELI
+295 G
-301 QKTII
+301 
-306 DPGVAPDAALLT
+306 DVAPDAALLT
-318 VMVAALPAGALGLF
+318 IMVAALPAGALGLF
-332 MAGVLSTEMSTLD
+332 LAGVLSTEMSTLD

-355 AYDIYKPAIKPDA
+355 AYDIYKPAFKPSA

-373 IKTTRY
+373 IKTTRQ

-386 LGFAMAVSFEQM
+386 LGFAMAISFDQM
-398 LGLWVFMASILISS
+398 LGLWVFLASILISS
-412 VLVPILLGLY
+412 VLAPILLGMY

-436 GLGLSSTVILNVYIM
+436 GLGLVSTVILNIYIM
-451 MNGTFDLEEETY
+451 TNGVFDLDEETY
-463 IVQWLGIDFLQEF
+463 IIHWFGIDFLQEF

-490 IGLALDK
+490 VGLIFDK
-497 GGRS
+497 GDRS

>member
-1 MGVISTIDY
+1 MHVIDY
-10 VIIAI
+10 IIISI

-101 EEDFKSLPDILDKY
+101 KEDFKSLPDILDKY
-115 YGKNTRYVGAVTSF
+115 YGKNTRYVSAVTSF

-151 EPVAGMLVL
+151 EPIIGMLVL
-160 GGIALVYTLTGGFWA
+160 GGIGLVYTLTGGFWA
-175 VVLTDSIQFVLMCV
+175 VVLTDSIQFVMMCV
-189 VLAMAF
+189 VLALAF

-202 GGFDIMIEKL
+202 GGFDSMVEKL
-212 EPSYFDSMGDLS
+212 PSSYFDTMGDLS

-232 STGLSI
+232 STGLAI
-238 LVEPAFYQRVFAAK
+238 LVEPTFYQRIFAAK
-252 SYKNI
+252 SYKNV
-257 RNALIIGIFIWGS
+257 RNALVIGIFIWGS

-283 TGTLIGKTIIDP
+283 TGTLMKIMGDP
-295 GTGELI
+295 
-301 QKTII
+301 II
-306 DPGVAPDAALLT
+306 DPGVAPDAALLSI
-318 VMVAALPAGALGLF
+318 MVAALPVGALGLF

-355 AYDIYKPAIKPDA
+355 AYDIYKPAFKPDA
-368 TDQEL
+368 TDDEL
-373 IKTTRY
+373 IRTTRY
-379 GILLSWV
+379 GILLSWL

-412 VLVPILLGLY
+412 TMTPILLGIY
-422 VPKFRKPLAGFLSA
+422 VPSFRKPLAGFLSA
-436 GLGLSSTVILNVYIM
+436 GLGLLSTLILNIYIM
-451 MNGTFDLEEETY
+451 MTGTFDTVEETY
-463 IVQWLGIDFLQEF
+463 IVQWFGIDFLQEF
-476 VMYITVPISLIGFF
+476 VMYITVPISFMGFF
-490 IGLALDK
+490 IGLVMDR
-497 GGRS
+497 GDRS

>member
-1 MGVISTIDY
+1 MYEVATIDY
-10 VIIAI
+10 III
-15 YLAGMVGVG
+15 SLYLLGMIGVG

-30 HTDFDDFFL
+30 HSDFEDFFL

-70 FTDGVV
+70 FTNGVV
-76 AWFGYARP
+76 AWFAYARP

-93 FLLAQRLR
+93 FLLAHRLKQ
-101 EEDFKSLPDILDKY
+101 EDFKSLPDILDKY
-115 YGKNTRYVGAVTSF
+115 YGKKTRYVGAVTSF

-151 EPVAGMLVL
+151 EPIMGMVVL
-160 GGIALVYTLTGGFWA
+160 GGIALIYTLTGGFWA
-175 VVLTDSIQFVLMCV
+175 VALTDSIQFVLMCV

-202 GGFDIMIEKL
+202 GGFDSMIEVL
-212 EPSYFDSMGDLS
+212 EPSYFDTLGDMS

-238 LVEPAFYQRVFAAK
+238 LVEPTFYQRIFAAK
-252 SYKNI
+252 SYKNV
-257 RNALIIGIFIWGS
+257 RNALVIGIFIWGS

-283 TGTLIGKTIIDP
+283 VAVIQGTLP
-295 GTGELI
+295 G
-301 QKTII
+301 
-306 DPGVAPDAALLT
+306 DVAPDAALLT
-318 VMVAALPAGALGLF
+318 IMVAALPAGALGLF
-332 MAGVLSTEMSTLD
+332 LAGVLSTEMSTLD

-355 AYDIYKPAIKPDA
+355 AYDIYKPAFKPSA

-373 IKTTRY
+373 IKTTRQ
-379 GILLSWV
+379 GILLSWA
-386 LGFAMAVSFEQM
+386 LGFAMAISFDQM
-398 LGLWVFMASILISS
+398 LGLWVFLASILISS
-412 VLVPILLGLY
+412 VLAPILLGMY

-436 GLGLSSTVILNVYIM
+436 GLGLVSTVILNIYIM
-451 MNGTFDLEEETY
+451 TNGVFDLDEETY
-463 IVQWLGIDFLQEF
+463 IIHWFGIDFLQEF

-490 IGLALDK
+490 VGLIFDK
-497 GGRS
+497 GDRS

>member
-1 MGVISTIDY
+1 MYEVATIDY
-10 VIIAI
+10 III
-15 YLAGMVGVG
+15 SLYLLGMVGVG

-30 HTDFDDFFL
+30 HSDFEDFFL

-70 FTDGVV
+70 FTNGVV
-76 AWFGYARP
+76 AWFAYARP

-93 FLLAQRLR
+93 FLLAHRLR

-115 YGKNTRYVGAVTSF
+115 YGKKTRYVGAVTSF

-151 EPVAGMLVL
+151 EPIMGMLVL
-160 GGIALVYTLTGGFWA
+160 GGIALIYTITGGFWA
-175 VVLTDSIQFVLMCV
+175 VALTDSVQFVLMCV
-189 VLAMAF
+189 ILAMAF

-202 GGFDIMIEKL
+202 GGFDSMIKVL
-212 EPSYFDSMGDLS
+212 EPSYFDTLGDMS

-238 LVEPAFYQRVFAAK
+238 LVEPTFYQRIFAAK
-252 SYKNI
+252 SYKNV
-257 RNALIIGIFIWGS
+257 RNALVIGIFIWGS

-283 TGTLIGKTIIDP
+283 VAVIQGTLPVD
-295 GTGELI
+295 
-301 QKTII
+301 
-306 DPGVAPDAALLT
+306 VAPDAALLT
-318 VMVAALPAGALGLF
+318 IMVAALPAGALGLF
-332 MAGVLSTEMSTLD
+332 LAGVLATEMSTLD

-355 AYDIYKPAIKPDA
+355 AYDIYKPAFKPSA

-373 IKTTRY
+373 IKTTRQ

-386 LGFAMAVSFEQM
+386 LGFAMAISFDQM

-412 VLVPILLGLY
+412 VLAPILLGMY

-436 GLGLSSTVILNVYIM
+436 GLGLVSTVILNIYIM
-451 MNGTFDLEEETY
+451 TNGVFDLDEETY
-463 IVQWLGIDFLQEF
+463 IIHWFGIDFLQEF

-490 IGLALDK
+490 VGLIFDK
-497 GGRS
+497 GDRS

>member
-1 MGVISTIDY
+1 MHEIATIDY
-10 VIIAI
+10 III
-15 YLAGMVGVG
+15 SLYLVGMVGVG

-30 HTDFDDFFL
+30 HSDFEDFFL

-70 FTDGVV
+70 FTNGVV
-76 AWFGYARP
+76 AWFAYARP

-93 FLLAQRLR
+93 FLLAHRLR

-115 YGKNTRYVGAVTSF
+115 YGKKTRYVGAVTSF

-143 LGDVILGW
+143 LSDVILGW
-151 EPVAGMLVL
+151 EPIMGMLVL
-160 GGIALVYTLTGGFWA
+160 GGIALIYTITGGFWA
-175 VVLTDSIQFVLMCV
+175 VALTDSIQFVLMCV
-189 VLAMAF
+189 ILAMAF

-202 GGFDIMIEKL
+202 GGFDSMIKVL
-212 EPSYFDSMGDLS
+212 EPSYFDTLGDMS

-238 LVEPAFYQRVFAAK
+238 LVEPTFYQRIFAAK
-252 SYKNI
+252 SYKNV
-257 RNALIIGIFIWGS
+257 RNALVIGIFIWGS

-283 TGTLIGKTIIDP
+283 VAVIQGTLPVD
-295 GTGELI
+295 
-301 QKTII
+301 
-306 DPGVAPDAALLT
+306 VAPDAALLT
-318 VMVAALPAGALGLF
+318 IMVAALPAGALGLF
-332 MAGVLSTEMSTLD
+332 LAGVLATEMSSLD

-355 AYDIYKPAIKPDA
+355 AYDIYKPAFKPSA
-368 TDQEL
+368 TDKEL

-386 LGFAMAVSFEQM
+386 LGFAMAISFDQM
-398 LGLWVFMASILISS
+398 LGLWVFLASILISS
-412 VLVPILLGLY
+412 VLAPILLGMY
-422 VPKFRKPLAGFLSA
+422 VPKFRKPLAGFLSS
-436 GLGLSSTVILNVYIM
+436 GLGLVSTVILNIYIM
-451 MNGTFDLEEETY
+451 TNGVFDLDEETY
-463 IVQWLGIDFLQEF
+463 IVHWFGIDFLQEF

-490 IGLALDK
+490 VGLIFDK
-497 GGRS
+497 GDRS

>member
-1 MGVISTIDY
+1 MSVIDY
-10 VIIAI
+10 IIIVI
-15 YLAGMVGVG
+15 YLVGMVGVG

-84 TYAFFLIAA
+84 TYAFFLIAG

-115 YGKNTRYVGAVTSF
+115 YGKKTRYVGALTSF

-151 EPVAGMLVL
+151 EPVIGMLVL
-160 GGIALVYTLTGGFWA
+160 GGIALVYTITGGFWA
-175 VVLTDSIQFVLMCV
+175 VVLTDSIQFVMMCV
-189 VLAMAF
+189 VLALAF

-202 GGFDIMIEKL
+202 GGFDSMIDTL
-212 EPSYFDSMGDLS
+212 EPSYFDTMGDLN
-224 IWLIIIYA
+224 IWLIVIYA

-238 LVEPAFYQRVFAAK
+238 LVEPTFYQRIFAAK
-252 SYKNI
+252 SYKNV

-270 YDWII
+270 YDWLI
-275 TILAMAAK
+275 TILAMSAK
-283 TGTLIGKTIIDP
+283 VGV
-295 GTGELI
+295 I
-301 QKTII
+301 QGILSS
-306 DPGVAPDAALLT
+306 DVAPDAALLT
-318 VMVAALPAGALGLF
+318 VMVASLPAGALGLF

-368 TDQEL
+368 NDDEL
-373 IKTTRY
+373 IKKTRQ
-379 GILLSWV
+379 GIVLSWV

-398 LGLWVFMASILISS
+398 LGLWVFMASILISG

-422 VPKFRKPLAGFLSA
+422 VPKFRKPFAGFLSA
-436 GLGLSSTVILNVYIM
+436 GLGLSSTVFLNIYIM
-451 MNGTFDLEEETY
+451 ITGTFDPVEETF
-463 IVQWLGIDFLQEF
+463 IVQWFGIDFLQEF
-476 VMYITVPISLIGFF
+476 IMYITLPISLIGFF
-490 IGLALDK
+490 IGLILDK
-497 GGRS
+497 GDRS

>member
-1 MGVISTIDY
+1 MGAISIIDY
-10 VIIAI
+10 VIIAL
-15 YLAGMVGVG
+15 YLSGMVGVG

-84 TYAFFLIAA
+84 TYAFFLVAA

-101 EEDFKSLPDILDKY
+101 EENFKSLPDILDKY
-115 YGKNTRYVGAVTSF
+115 YGKKTRYVGAVTSF

-151 EPVAGMLVL
+151 KPIVGMLVL

-175 VVLTDSIQFVLMCV
+175 VVLTDSIQFVMMCV
-189 VLAMAF
+189 VLALAF

-202 GGFDIMIEKL
+202 GGFDSMIDTL
-212 EPSYFDSMGDLS
+212 EPNYFDTMGDLS
-224 IWLIIIYA
+224 TWLIVIYA

-238 LVEPAFYQRVFAAK
+238 LVEPTFYQRIFAAK
-252 SYKNI
+252 SYKSV

-270 YDWII
+270 YDWMI
-275 TILAMAAK
+275 TILAMSAK
-283 TGTLIGKTIIDP
+283 VGVLKGLLP
-295 GTGELI
+295 G
-301 QKTII
+301 
-306 DPGVAPDAALLT
+306 DVAPDAALLT
-318 VMVAALPAGALGLF
+318 IMVAALPAGALGLF
-332 MAGVLSTEMSTLD
+332 IAGVLSTEMSTLD

-355 AYDIYKPAIKPDA
+355 AYDIYKPALKPDA
-368 TDQEL
+368 TDIEL

-379 GILLSWV
+379 GILLSWF

-398 LGLWVFMASILISS
+398 LGLWVFLASILISS
-412 VLVPILLGLY
+412 TLTPILLGIY
-422 VPKFRKPLAGFLSA
+422 IPNFRRPLAGFFSA
-436 GLGLSSTVILNVYIM
+436 GLGLLSTVILNIYIM
-451 MNGTFDLEEETY
+451 IYGTFDPVDETY
-463 IVQWLGIDFLQEF
+463 FIQWFGVDFLQEF
-476 VMYITVPISLIGFF
+476 IMYITIPISLIGFF
-490 IGLALDK
+490 AGFALDK
-497 GGRS
+497 GDRS

>member
-1 MGVISTIDY
+1 MGAISTIDY
-10 VIIAI
+10 VIIAL
-15 YLAGMVGVG
+15 YLFGMVGVG

-101 EEDFKSLPDILDKY
+101 EENFKSLPDILDKY
-115 YGKNTRYVGAVTSF
+115 YGKKTRYVGAVTSF

-151 EPVAGMLVL
+151 KPIVGMLVF

-175 VVLTDSIQFVLMCV
+175 VVLTDSIQFVMMCV
-189 VLAMAF
+189 VLAFAF

-202 GGFDIMIEKL
+202 GGFDSMIDTL
-212 EPSYFDSMGDLS
+212 EPSYFDTMGDLS

-238 LVEPAFYQRVFAAK
+238 LVEPTFYQRIFAAK
-252 SYKNI
+252 SYKSV

-270 YDWII
+270 YDWMI
-275 TILAMAAK
+275 TILAMSAK
-283 TGTLIGKTIIDP
+283 VGVLKGLLP
-295 GTGELI
+295 G
-301 QKTII
+301 
-306 DPGVAPDAALLT
+306 GVAPDAALLT
-318 VMVAALPAGALGLF
+318 IMVAALPAGALGLF
-332 MAGVLSTEMSTLD
+332 IAGVLSTEMSTLD

-355 AYDIYKPAIKPDA
+355 AYDIYKPALKPDA
-368 TDQEL
+368 TDTEL

-379 GILLSWV
+379 GILLSWF

-398 LGLWVFMASILISS
+398 LGLWVFLASILISS
-412 VLVPILLGLY
+412 TLAPILLGIY
-422 VPKFRKPLAGFLSA
+422 IPNFRRPLAGFFSA
-436 GLGLSSTVILNVYIM
+436 GLGLLSTIILNIYIM
-451 MNGTFDLEEETY
+451 IYGTFDPVEETY
-463 IVQWLGIDFLQEF
+463 FVQWFGVDFLQEF
-476 VMYITVPISLIGFF
+476 IMYITIPISLIGFF
-490 IGLALDK
+490 SGFFLDK

>member
-1 MGVISTIDY
+1 MGAISTIDY
-10 VIIAI
+10 VIIAL
-15 YLAGMVGVG
+15 YLSGMVGVG

-30 HTDFDDFFL
+30 HTDFDDYFL

-101 EEDFKSLPDILDKY
+101 EENFKSLPDILDKY
-115 YGKNTRYVGAVTSF
+115 YGKKTRYVGAVTSF

-151 EPVAGMLVL
+151 KPIVGMLVL

-175 VVLTDSIQFVLMCV
+175 VVLTDSIQFVMMCV
-189 VLAMAF
+189 VLALAF

-202 GGFDIMIEKL
+202 GGFDSMIDTL
-212 EPSYFDSMGDLS
+212 EPSYFNTMGDLS

-238 LVEPAFYQRVFAAK
+238 LVEPTFYQRIFAAK
-252 SYKNI
+252 SYKSV

-270 YDWII
+270 YDWMI
-275 TILAMAAK
+275 TILAMSAK
-283 TGTLIGKTIIDP
+283 VGVLKGLLP
-295 GTGELI
+295 G
-301 QKTII
+301 
-306 DPGVAPDAALLT
+306 DVAPDAALLT
-318 VMVAALPAGALGLF
+318 IMVAALPAGALGLF
-332 MAGVLSTEMSTLD
+332 IAGVLSTEMSTLD

-355 AYDIYKPAIKPDA
+355 AYDIYKPALKPDA
-368 TDQEL
+368 TDTEL

-379 GILLSWV
+379 GILLSWF

-398 LGLWVFMASILISS
+398 LGLWVFLASILISS
-412 VLVPILLGLY
+412 TLTPILLGIY
-422 VPKFRKPLAGFLSA
+422 IPNFRRPLAGFFSA
-436 GLGLSSTVILNVYIM
+436 GLGLLSTIILNIYIM
-451 MNGTFDLEEETY
+451 IYGTFDPVDETY
-463 IVQWLGIDFLQEF
+463 FIQWFGVDFLQEF
-476 VMYITVPISLIGFF
+476 IMYITIPISLIGFF
-490 IGLALDK
+490 AGFALDK